1 MADELDSG
9 GGECHPAV
17 DRMVSMESGATS
29 DSWDDDYQ
37 DYYDEE
43 VSLNLEKSEHK
54 ESFYYN
60 LQGKKH
66 IYISF
71 SHLAKK
77 HYQLPDIANSFCG
90 FPFLP
95 PATEAD
101 AR

>member
-43 VSLNLEKSEHK
+43 VSLKLETIGGAGWGGGGANIRCA
-54 ESFYYN
+54 ESM
-60 LQGKKH
+60 KK
-66 IYISF
+66 
-71 SHLAKK
+71 
-77 HYQLPDIANSFCG
+77 
-90 FPFLP
+90 
-95 PATEAD
+95 
-101 AR
+101 

>member
-43 VSLNLEKSEHK
+43 VSLKLETIGGAGGGANMRCT
-54 ESFYYN
+54 ESM
-60 LQGKKH
+60 KK
-66 IYISF
+66 
-71 SHLAKK
+71 LA
-77 HYQLPDIANSFCG
+77 
-90 FPFLP
+90 
-95 PATEAD
+95 
-101 AR
+101 

>member
-60 LQGKKH
+60 LLGKNTF
-66 IYISF
+66 ISVSVIWQIF
-71 SHLAKK
+71 
-77 HYQLPDIANSFCG
+77 
-90 FPFLP
+90 
-95 PATEAD
+95 T
-101 AR
+101 